1 MFKKKKRESNPIEKM
16 IDKSLDEL
24 KANSKAVEKAIETLL
39 EQEGIE
45 VSQQEFNEIKY
56 LTDTM
61 NELDDLL
68 LTLADKP
75 ESKKSKPKK
84 KAKRKK

>member
-1 MFKKKKRESNPIEKM
+1 MVKKIDNPLEKM

-24 KANSKAVEKAIETLL
+24 KANSKAVEMALEKLL

-45 VSQQEFNEIKY
+45 ISPQEFSEIKY

-61 NELDDLL
+61 NDLDELL
-68 LTLADKP
+68 LTLAQ
-75 ESKKSKPKK
+75 KPKTTK
-84 KAKRKK
+84 KAKSKKRKTKRRK

>member
-1 MFKKKKRESNPIEKM
+1 MAKKIINPLEKI

-24 KANSKAVEKAIETLL
+24 KANSKAVETALEKLL

-45 VSQQEFNEIKY
+45 ISSQEFSEIKY

-61 NELDDLL
+61 NDLDELL
-68 LTLADKP
+68 LTLAKKP
-75 ESKKSKPKK
+75 EVKKKAKPKK
-84 KAKRKK
+84 KAKRRK